1 MSMTR
6 DQMLRYID
14 DPSLLNERTQ
24 GELREILDEYP
35 YFQTAHLLYIRNLQL
50 ENNFRYQGQLKMAAA
65 YATDRTVLFHLLN
78 PKQPKGAL
86 NTYDSLEI
94 KSESV
99 AHQTPLMEL
108 TDHEQS
114 RADEQAPYVESFST
128 PAEVEHFD
136 LLNFELSDSSY
147 MLEKNEVIEELS
159 NLSEPGEA
167 VTPDGS
173 KKRKGKKAEQKDVL
187 IDRFINEN
195 PAFTVRQF
203 ENSETAASLEAQS
216 EGLSEK
222 DEFITETLA
231 RIYMNQGLYQKA
243 INAFEKLS
251 LKYPEKSAYFARQI
265 EEITNLLNK

>member
-6 DQMLRYID
+6 DQMLRYLD
-14 DPSLLNERTQ
+14 DPSLLNERTL

-35 YFQTAHLLYIRNLQL
+35 YFQTAHLLYIKNLQL
-50 ENNFRYQGQLKMAAA
+50 ENNFRYQGQLKTAAA
-65 YATDRTVLFHLLN
+65 YATDRTILYHLLN
-78 PKQPKGAL
+78 PKQPTGVL
-86 NTYDSLEI
+86 NSDDSLEI
-94 KSESV
+94 MPDSV
-99 AHQTPLMEL
+99 SQHLTLMEL
-108 TDHEQS
+108 TDHQES
-114 RADEQAPYVESFST
+114 NMVEPIQNTDLIST
-128 PAEVEHFD
+128 PAEVDQFD

-147 MLEKNEVIEELS
+147 ILEKNEVNQEPS
-159 NLSEPGEA
+159 NLSESGEA
-167 VTPDGS
+167 ITPIES

-187 IDRFINEN
+187 IDRFINDN

-203 ENSETAASLEAQS
+203 ENSETTAILDVQS
-216 EGLSEK
+216 DGLNDK